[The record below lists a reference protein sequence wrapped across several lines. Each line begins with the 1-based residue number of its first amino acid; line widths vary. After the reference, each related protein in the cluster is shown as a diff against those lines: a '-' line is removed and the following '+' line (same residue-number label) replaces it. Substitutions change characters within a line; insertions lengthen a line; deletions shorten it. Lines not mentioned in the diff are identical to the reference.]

1 MTVEVNLDTMD
12 AYIDQYYV
20 KNFSDNASPF
30 EEDAERIRDILFK
43 ASDDFIGKPNTPEA
57 RAALE
62 TRLKTLFY
70 FAQQTQMFNLDW
82 ELEIKG
88 ENK

>member
-20 KNFSDNASPF
+20 KDFSDNAEPF
-30 EEDAERIRDILFK
+30 EEDAERIRYILNK
-43 ASDDFIGKPNTPEA
+43 ASGDFIGKPKTPEA

-62 TRLKTLFY
+62 TRLKTMFY
-70 FAQQTQMFNLDW
+70 YTQQMQMFNLDW

-88 ENK
+88 ETK

>member
-20 KNFSDNASPF
+20 KDFSDNAELF
-30 EEDAERIRDILFK
+30 EEDVERIRDILNK
-43 ASDDFIGKPNTPEA
+43 ALGDFIGKPNTPEN
-57 RAALE
+57 RATLE
-62 TRLKTLFY
+62 IRLKTLFY

-88 ENK
+88 ETK

>member
-20 KNFSDNASPF
+20 KNFADEASPF
-30 EEDAERIRDILFK
+30 EEDTERIRDILNK
-43 ASDDFIGKPNTPEA
+43 VSSNFIGKPNTPEA
-57 RAALE
+57 RMALE
-62 TRLKTLFY
+62 TNLKAMFY
-70 FAQQTQMFNLDW
+70 YAQQTQMFNLDW

-88 ENK
+88 ETK